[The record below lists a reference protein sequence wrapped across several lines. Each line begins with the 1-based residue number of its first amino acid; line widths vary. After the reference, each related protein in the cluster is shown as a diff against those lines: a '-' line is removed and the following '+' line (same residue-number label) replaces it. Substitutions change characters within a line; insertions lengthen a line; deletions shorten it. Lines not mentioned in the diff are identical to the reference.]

1 MSYMCDIYAAFDS
14 RTFENMMQD
23 AARTNQKELAEFV
36 SKAERKQYRIG
47 GEDVVV
53 LHRRCDAWQCGA
65 GIEELGEE
73 CDLRGGDFINIG
85 EEWDNTYVKLRSE
98 FITLE
103 RRIICK
109 PDDAKGPI
117 AIGGLLY

>member
-36 SKAERKQYRIG
+36 NKAERKQYRIG

-53 LHRRCDAWQCGA
+53 LHRRCDAWRCSA
-65 GIEELGEE
+65 EIEELGEE
-73 CDLRGGDFINIG
+73 CDSRGGDFISIG
-85 EEWDNTYVKLRSE
+85 EEWGDTCVELRSE

-103 RRIICK
+103 RRTICK
-109 PDDAKGPI
+109 PDDAKEPI

>member
-1 MSYMCDIYAAFDS
+1 MSYMCDIYAAFDAK
-14 RTFENMMQD
+14 TFENMIRD

-53 LHRRCDAWQCGA
+53 LHRRCDALWCGA

-73 CDLRGGDFINIG
+73 CDSRGGDFINIG
-85 EEWDNTYVKLRSE
+85 EEWGDTCVELRSE

-103 RRIICK
+103 RRTICK
-109 PDDAKGPI
+109 PDDAKEPI

>member
-1 MSYMCDIYAAFDS
+1 MSYMCDIYAAFDAK
-14 RTFENMMQD
+14 TFENMIRD

-53 LHRRCDAWQCGA
+53 LHRRCDAWRCSA
-65 GIEELGEE
+65 EIDSLGEE
-73 CDLRGGDFINIG
+73 CDSREGDFIRIG
-85 EEWDNTYVKLRSE
+85 EEWGDTSVELRSE

-103 RRIICK
+103 RRTICK